1 MASDLHHWTVVRGGL
16 FVTREVAM
24 RRSWMRTFG
33 EHLHAVP
40 WLTRRFG
47 LHQMAIVL
55 AIVTTVSGCE
65 GWGPHDTI
73 TSPLA
78 DPSLIASI
86 SVPIISTSGEAT
98 QSVRFIPFRCSS
110 GAEFT
115 GPLDITMTAGSDVE
129 LHEVRIRLGT
139 SFSQTSGSS
148 IQAGNSFDSDELA
161 SVFGTNQI
169 PGGTV
174 RTFRFRTDLRC
185 GTTADFVAADIA
197 FMEVS
202 GRRNSITVTAP
213 FGSEIGSDF

>member
-1 MASDLHHWTVVRGGL
+1 
-16 FVTREVAM
+16 M

-33 EHLHAVP
+33 EHLHAMR
-40 WLTRRFG
+40 WLMRRFG
-47 LHQMAIVL
+47 LHKVASGLV
-55 AIVTTVSGCE
+55 IVTTVSACE
-65 GWGPHDTI
+65 GWGPQNTI

-110 GAEFT
+110 GVEFT

-129 LHEVRIRLGT
+129 LHEVKIRLAGT
-139 SFSQTSGSS
+139 SFRETSGSS
-148 IQAGNSFDSDELA
+148 IQAGNSFDSDDLA

-174 RTFRFRTDLRC
+174 RTFRLRTDLRC
-185 GTTADFVAADIA
+185 GSTPAEFVAADIE
-197 FMEVS
+197 FREVS

>member
-1 MASDLHHWTVVRGGL
+1 
-16 FVTREVAM
+16 M

-40 WLTRRFG
+40 RLTRRFG
-47 LHQMAIVL
+47 LRQMAIGL
-55 AIVTTVSGCE
+55 AIVATVSGCE
-65 GWGPHDTI
+65 GWGPHETI

-86 SVPIISTSGEAT
+86 SVPIVSTSGEAT

-129 LHEVRIRLGT
+129 LHEVRIRLAGT
-139 SFSQTSGSS
+139 SFRETSGSS
-148 IQAGNSFDSDELA
+148 IQAGTRFDSDDLA
-161 SVFGTNQI
+161 SVFGTNQL

-185 GTTADFVAADIA
+185 GSTPAEFVAADIE
-197 FMEVS
+197 FVEVS

>member
-1 MASDLHHWTVVRGGL
+1 
-16 FVTREVAM
+16 M

-33 EHLHAVP
+33 EHLHAVRR
-40 WLTRRFG
+40 LTTRVG
-47 LHQMAIVL
+47 LNKIASGLV
-55 AIVTTVSGCE
+55 IVTTVSACE
-65 GWGPHDTI
+65 GWGPQNTV

-86 SVPIISTSGEAT
+86 SVPIIATTGETA

-129 LHEVRIRLGT
+129 LHEVRIRLAGT
-139 SFSQTSGSS
+139 SFLQPSASS
-148 IQAGNSFDSDELA
+148 VQAGNSFDSDDLA

-169 PGGTV
+169 AGGTV
-174 RTFRFRTDLRC
+174 RTFRFRTDLSC
-185 GTTADFVAADIA
+185 GATPVEFVAADIEFREA
-197 FMEVS
+197 S

>member
-1 MASDLHHWTVVRGGL
+1 
-16 FVTREVAM
+16 M

-33 EHLHAVP
+33 EHLHAMR
-40 WLTRRFG
+40 WLTRSFRLHKMASG
-47 LHQMAIVL
+47 LI
-55 AIVTTVSGCE
+55 IVTTVSACE

-86 SVPIISTSGEAT
+86 SAPIISTSGEAT
-98 QSVRFIPFRCSS
+98 RSVGFIPFRCSS

-129 LHEVRIRLGT
+129 LHEVRIRLAAT
-139 SFSQTSGSS
+139 SFRETSGSS
-148 IQAGNSFDSDELA
+148 IQSGTSFDSDDLA

-185 GTTADFVAADIA
+185 GSTPVEFVAADIE

>member
-1 MASDLHHWTVVRGGL
+1 
-16 FVTREVAM
+16 M

-33 EHLHAVP
+33 EHLHAVRR
-40 WLTRRFG
+40 LTRPFRLQKMAVG
-47 LHQMAIVL
+47 LV
-55 AIVTTVSGCE
+55 IVTTVSACE
-65 GWGPHDTI
+65 GWGPHDTV

-86 SVPIISTSGEAT
+86 SVPIISTNGEAT

-129 LHEVRIRLGT
+129 LHEVRIRLAGT
-139 SFSQTSGSS
+139 SFRETSGSS
-148 IQAGNSFDSDELA
+148 VQAGNSFDSDDLA

-174 RTFRFRTDLRC
+174 RTFRFRTDLSC
-185 GTTADFVAADIA
+185 GSTPPEFVAADIE
-197 FMEVS
+197 FREVS

-213 FGSEIGSDF
+213 FGSEIGSDL